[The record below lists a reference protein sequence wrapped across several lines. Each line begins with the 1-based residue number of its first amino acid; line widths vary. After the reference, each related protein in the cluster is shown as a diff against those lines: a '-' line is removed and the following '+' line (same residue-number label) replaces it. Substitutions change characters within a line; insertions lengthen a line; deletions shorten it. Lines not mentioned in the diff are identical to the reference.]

1 MKAEIITI
9 GDELLIGQVVDTNA
23 AWIAREC
30 NLAGIEICRITSV
43 PDSRQPILEA
53 LVHAGEHADLVI
65 LTGGLGPTRD
75 DRTKKVLCGYFDTRL
90 VFHQPTF
97 EEIKER
103 FKQRNIAM
111 TPLNRNQA
119 LIPEACTVLPNK
131 MGTAPGLW
139 FEKNNTVFVAVP
151 GVPYEMKYL
160 ITEQVLPRLRE
171 KGKTKAIYHRTVL
184 TQGIA
189 ESVLAEKLEEWE
201 DNLPEGVRMAY
212 LPSPL
217 VVRLRLSM
225 VGEDLQRVKKVVEE
239 EIRKLMKY
247 IPGYIF
253 GYDEDQLAGVTGRML
268 AEKNQTL
275 AVAESCTG
283 GYLSHLITSIPGSSV
298 YFKGSVT
305 AYTNTIK
312 QDLLGVRKESLE
324 TFGAV
329 SRQVAEEMV
338 MGVKERFKVDYA
350 VATTG
355 IAGPGGGTPE
365 KPIGT
370 VWIAVAGP
378 GKRYAYNYVFAGDER
393 ERNIIRS
400 SQTALQLLRRMI
412 LKEL

>member
-111 TPLNRNQA
+111 TPLNRDQA

-305 AYTNTIK
+305 AYANTIK

-365 KPIGT
+365 KPVGT

>member
-9 GDELLIGQVVDTNA
+9 GDELLIGQVVDTNSV
-23 AWIAREC
+23 WIAREC
-30 NLAGIEICRITSV
+30 TLAGIEICRITSV
-43 PDSRQPILEA
+43 PDSRHPILEA
-53 LVHAGEHADLVI
+53 LAHAGENADLVI

-75 DRTKKVLCGYFDTRL
+75 DRTKKVLCAFFDTRL

-97 EEIKER
+97 ERIKER
-103 FKQRNIAM
+103 FKRRNITM
-111 TPLNRNQA
+111 TRLNRDQA
-119 LIPEACTVLPNK
+119 LLPEACTILPNN

-139 FEKNNTVFVAVP
+139 FEKDNTVFVSVP
-151 GVPYEMKYL
+151 GVPYEMKHL
-160 ITEQVLPRLRE
+160 ISEQVLPRLRE
-171 KGKTKAIYHRTVL
+171 TGKTRAIYHRTVL
-184 TQGIA
+184 TQGMA
-189 ESVLAEKLEEWE
+189 ESTLAEKLEEWE
-201 DNLPEGVRMAY
+201 NTLPEGVRVAY
-212 LPSPL
+212 LPSPMA
-217 VVRLRLSM
+217 VRLRLSM
-225 VGEDLQRVKKVVEE
+225 AGEDLQGLKRVVEE
-239 EIRKLMKY
+239 EIRKLMKL

-253 GYDEDQLAGVTGRML
+253 GYDEDKLAGVTGRML
-268 AEKNQTL
+268 AERKQTL

-305 AYTNTIK
+305 AYANKIK

-338 MGVKERFKVDYA
+338 AGVKDRFKVDYA

-365 KPIGT
+365 KPVGT
-370 VWIAVAGP
+370 VWIAVAGC
-378 GKRYAYNYVFAGDER
+378 GKIYAYKYAFAGDER

-412 LKEL
+412 LQEI